1 MTTRVWP
8 SRHWSL
14 AQLFLWRSGNHID
27 VFDQAYNTQRG
38 HQSLED
44 RCTRLRDPAMHSV
57 IDGSGTVRASNAQGS
72 KLSLSS
78 DFGMQMRL
86 GIPYR
91 ISNTVVKF
99 EQDRQIA
106 WRHISA
112 HRWRYELEA
121 IGVGTMVSETWDA
134 SRVRLQ
140 WLLRLMSFTRSTGP
154 NMERTLDR
162 LAAQFPEVS
171 E

>member
-1 MTTRVWP
+1 
-8 SRHWSL
+8 
-14 AQLFLWRSGNHID
+14 
-27 VFDQAYNTQRG
+27 
-38 HQSLED
+38 
-44 RCTRLRDPAMHSV
+44 MHSV